1 MTFVLPPDIKGL
13 KHWVENCCYKQ
24 KKHRIHYLQ
33 MQPSRGVLKVFI
45 GKAGLKICSKFT
57 GKHPCQSAV
66 SIKLQRNFIEI
77 TFRHWCS
84 PVNLLHIFRT
94 PLLKNTSG
102 RLLLY
107 LSVLYSPKK
116 LTNHSNKNYENISQ
130 GRE

>member
-1 MTFVLPPDIKGL
+1 M
-13 KHWVENCCYKQ
+13 
-24 KKHRIHYLQ
+24 
-33 MQPSRGVLKVFI
+33 FI

-66 SIKLQRNFIEI
+66 SIKLQRNFVEI

-84 PVNLLHIFRT
+84 PVNLLDIFRT

-116 LTNHSNKNYENISQ
+116 LTNHNNKNYENISQ

>member
-1 MTFVLPPDIKGL
+1 
-13 KHWVENCCYKQ
+13 
-24 KKHRIHYLQ
+24 

-57 GKHPCQSAV
+57 GKHPCQSDFV
-66 SIKLQRNFIEI
+66 EI
-77 TFRHWCS
+77 TFRNWCS
-84 PVNLLHIFRT
+84 PVNLLDIFRT